1 MSTLSNVF
9 KSIGKHK
16 SAISAG
22 VAVVGVFVTSY
33 LSGKAAV
40 EVDHLI
46 DPDMDRKL
54 KAKVYAKAYW
64 KTAVSALVTS
74 GCIIGCHKSHVQTE
88 LGLAAALA
96 VNKDKFLELREKAK
110 EKFGEEAMNDI
121 YREMAEED
129 VREFAVVTEDGEIM
143 GTIDSLPDSEKTK
156 VLYLYDPI
164 SGQVIPTTYVKILE
178 SLLECNFRLQ
188 RDYTVEFN
196 VFLDYIGGE
205 CTSDSACY
213 VWDFDD
219 ATQCYDC
226 GYAEEGFVISFRK
239 ETWDQIARWM
249 KSGKQMTQAD
259 AIFINYVIVPGEKL
273 PWSLT

>member
-54 KAKVYAKAYW
+54 KVKVYAKAYW
-64 KTAVSALVTS
+64 KAAVSALVTS
-74 GCIIGCHKSHVQTE
+74 GCIIGCHKSHVRTE
-88 LGLAAALA
+88 VGLAAALA
-96 VNKDKFLELREKAK
+96 VNKDKLLELRDRAK

-129 VREFAVVTEDGEIM
+129 VREFSVVTEDGEIVDN
-143 GTIDSLPDSEKTK
+143 ILNLPDQEKEKT
-156 VLYLYDPI
+156 LYLYEPFTE
-164 SGQVIPTTYVKILE
+164 QTIPTTYIRILE
-178 SLLECNFRLQ
+178 AHLESNFRLQ
-188 RDYTVEFN
+188 KDYSVEFN
-196 VFLDYIGGE
+196 VFLEHLGGE
-205 CTSDSACY
+205 CTSDSSCLIWDLGDESQNYASSY
-213 VWDFDD
+213 V
-219 ATQCYDC
+219 
-226 GYAEEGFVISFRK
+226 EEGFIVSFSK
-239 ETWDQIARWM
+239 KTWDEIARWM
-249 KSGKQMTQAD
+249 KSDRQMTPDD
-259 AIFINYVIVPGEKL
+259 AIHVTYALPPGEKM
-273 PWSLT
+273 PWD

>member
-74 GCIIGCHKSHVQTE
+74 GCIIGCHKSHVRTE

-96 VNKDKFLELREKAK
+96 VNKDKFLELRDKAK

-129 VREFAVVTEDGEIM
+129 VREFAVVTEDGEIV
-143 GTIDSLPDSEKTK
+143 DSILNIPDQEKEKT
-156 VLYLYDPI
+156 LYLYEPFTE
-164 SGQVIPTTYVKILE
+164 QTIPTTYVRILE
-178 SLLECNFRLQ
+178 AHLESNFRLQ
-188 RDYTVEFN
+188 KDYSVEFN
-196 VFLDYIGGE
+196 VLLEHLGGE
-205 CTSDSACY
+205 CTSDSSCLI
-213 VWDFDD
+213 WDFGDESQNY
-219 ATQCYDC
+219 ASSC
-226 GYAEEGFVISFRK
+226 AEEGFVVSFSK
-239 ETWDQIARWM
+239 KTWDEIARWM
-249 KSGKQMTQAD
+249 KSDRQMTPDD
-259 AIFINYVIVPGEKL
+259 AIHVTYALPPGEKM
-273 PWSLT
+273 PWD